1 MIKKQMFIWYN
12 NCRWRRQLLN
22 NKFRKGGT
30 NMVIEDFIPKSNEEL
45 INKLNNKFFKGEF
58 YLENNMIYWKY
69 ADVIILRIILFNQN
83 DESYIEYYVN
93 KWGHDH
99 VPVSELFGFLLELN
113 NMEFAIK
120 YKGTL
125 LKKKYVE
132 LIPLK
137 QR

>member
-1 MIKKQMFIWYN
+1 
-12 NCRWRRQLLN
+12 
-22 NKFRKGGT
+22 
-30 NMVIEDFIPKSNEEL
+30 MVIEDFIPKSNEEL

-99 VPVSELFGFLLELN
+99 VPVSELFWFLLELN

-125 LKKKYVE
+125 FKKKYVE

-137 QR
+137 QP

>member
-1 MIKKQMFIWYN
+1 
-12 NCRWRRQLLN
+12 
-22 NKFRKGGT
+22 
-30 NMVIEDFIPKSNEEL
+30 MVIEDFIPKSNEEL

-120 YKGTL
+120 YKGML

-137 QR
+137 QP